1 MPGFAFEDRQYSLD
15 LRMFPVAM
23 IGPARKLQLILA
35 EVNLRAVVGL
45 PIMAGKRLI
54 NGYVCEVSVLNEQTC
69 FYLSDESVCL
79 VTRIARENAAAGERL
94 GDARAKMV
102 ARIGD
107 GQSSEA
113 SVCSRMPE
121 KNARP
126 NKKLR
131 GSHSGKMKAII
142 GIF

>member
-1 MPGFAFEDRQYSLD
+1 
-15 LRMFPVAM
+15 MFTVAM
-23 IGPARKLQLILA
+23 SGPARTQQPILA

-45 PIMAGKRLI
+45 PIMAGKKLI
-54 NGYVCEVSVLNEQTC
+54 NGYVCEVGVLNEQTY

-79 VTRIARENAAAGERL
+79 VARIARENAAAGERL

-102 ARIGD
+102 ARIVN
-107 GQSSEA
+107 GQNSEA
-113 SVCSRMPE
+113 SVCSRTPE
-121 KNARP
+121 KIVRP

-131 GSHSGKMKAII
+131 ESHLGKMKAII